1 MLADLIRGT
10 LTILII
16 TIVAGAIAYVG
27 DRVGHQVG
35 RKRLTLFGMRP
46 RYTSTIVAIGTGMV
60 IALAV
65 TGVAIIFS
73 RQVQTALFEMN
84 QLSERITTLQTRE
97 HDLESKVN
105 TGQLVVPV
113 GALMVPFISVVPKG
127 ASVED
132 RMNKIHAFYTQAV
145 QFMNTTYTQ
154 QGLRRFLPPPDV
166 EKTLRNTYGDP
177 KVTAISANSD
187 LLLVATADQNL
198 YRNDEIHFEL
208 STLDDS
214 QRLKKGQPI
223 AQLEIP
229 AGKGADVNLAA
240 NELGQIV
247 ANLARSQLG
256 LPPFLANNVKVEQG
270 FPTPPEM
277 QAQLKNGKGNYV
289 LSAFAAEDVYPHT
302 GGIPIVITLTQA
314 R

>member
-1 MLADLIRGT
+1 MLADLVRGT

-16 TIVAGAIAYVG
+16 TIVAGGIAYVG

-60 IALAV
+60 IALVV
-65 TGVAIIFS
+65 TATAIIFS
-73 RQVQTALFEMN
+73 QQVKTALFEMN
-84 QLSERITTLQTRE
+84 QLSERISTLQARE
-97 HDLESKVN
+97 HELESKVN

-113 GALMVPFISVVPKG
+113 GTLMVPFISIVPKG

-132 RMNKIHAFYTQAV
+132 RMAKVHAFYTQAV

-154 QGLRRFLPPPDV
+154 QGLKKFTPPPDV

-177 KVTAISANSD
+177 KVSAASMGSD
-187 LLLVATADQNL
+187 LLLFVTADQNL
-198 YRNDEIHFEL
+198 YRNDEIHFAL
-208 STLDDS
+208 STLDDRV
-214 QRLKKGQPI
+214 RLKKAEPI

-229 AGKGADVNLAA
+229 AGKGADVNLAV
-240 NELGQIV
+240 NELSQIIS
-247 ANLARSQLG
+247 NIARSQLE
-256 LPPFLANNVKVEQG
+256 LPPFLANNVQVVQS
-270 FPTPPEM
+270 FPNPPAM
-277 QAQLKNGKGNYV
+277 QTELKGGKGSYV

-302 GGIPIVITLTQA
+302 GGIPIVLTLAKA